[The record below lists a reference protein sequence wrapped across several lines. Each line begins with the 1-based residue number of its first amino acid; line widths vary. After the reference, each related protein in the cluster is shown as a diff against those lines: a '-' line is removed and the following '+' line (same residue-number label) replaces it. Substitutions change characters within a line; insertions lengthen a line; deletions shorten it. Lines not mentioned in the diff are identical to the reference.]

1 MDFLGLSPEDYA
13 DDNTAYI
20 WPCNVR
26 AVNLFIEM
34 GTQWRV
40 DSGRPYGLDY
50 NIVYREIDAMGLPPE
65 AIRELKADIRIL
77 EDAALEQ
84 MRKDQE

>member
-1 MDFLGLSPEDYA
+1 MDFLGLSPDDYA
-13 DDNTAYI
+13 EETTAYI
-20 WPCNVR
+20 WPCNVP

-50 NIVYREIDAMGLPPE
+50 NIVYRAIDDLCLSKDAAQQMKE
-65 AIRELKADIRIL
+65 DIRIL
-77 EDAALEQ
+77 EDAALEE
-84 MRKDQE
+84 MRKT

>member
-1 MDFLGLSPEDYA
+1 MEFLGLSPEDY
-13 DDNTAYI
+13 DQENTAYV
-20 WPCNVR
+20 WPCNVDV
-26 AVNLFIEM
+26 VNLFIEM

-50 NIVYREIDAMGLPPE
+50 NIVYREIDAMHL
-65 AIRELKADIRIL
+65 ANDAAKQMKADIRIL

>member
-13 DDNTAYI
+13 QENTAYV
-20 WPCNVR
+20 WPCNVP

-50 NIVYREIDAMGLPPE
+50 NIVYRAIDDLGLGKDE
-65 AIRELKADIRIL
+65 ARQIKEDIRVL
-77 EDAALEQ
+77 EDAALEE
-84 MRKDQE
+84 MRKD

>member
-1 MDFLGLSPEDYA
+1 MEFLGLSPEDY
-13 DDNTAYI
+13 DQDNTAYV
-20 WPCNVR
+20 WPCNVDV
-26 AVNLFIEM
+26 VNLFIEM

-50 NIVYREIDAMGLPPE
+50 NLVYDEIYRMGLDAE
-65 AIRELKADIRIL
+65 AARQMKADIRVL